1 MPNRL
6 RALLTGRHRYDKTL
20 STRQRG
26 AGVIIEAPI
35 LAYLIETPNGRILYD
50 VGCDYAKLSTP
61 ALQARYFAPEAFCYG
76 APTMTEDQ
84 RLGSHLQRLGL
95 QPQDIDLVFIGHLHF
110 DHAGGLCEVPGCE
123 LHVQADEL
131 KAALA
136 GSDEAYFLDD
146 FAQAK
151 FTVQRGEYTV
161 APGIRAVSTPGHT
174 AGHMSLL
181 VELASGPPILLC
193 GDAADLHENLEHDI
207 APGLCWEEREDLA
220 LASIR
225 KLKAVALETGAQ
237 LWPNHDLA
245 FWAGTMAARD
255 WH

>member
-1 MPNRL
+1 
-6 RALLTGRHRYDKTL
+6 
-20 STRQRG
+20 
-26 AGVIIEAPI
+26 
-35 LAYLIETPNGRILYD
+35 
-50 VGCDYAKLSTP
+50 
-61 ALQARYFAPEAFCYG
+61 
-76 APTMTEDQ
+76 
-84 RLGSHLQRLGL
+84 
-95 QPQDIDLVFIGHLHF
+95 
-110 DHAGGLCEVPGCE
+110 VPGCE
-123 LHVQADEL
+123 VHVQAEEL

-151 FTVQRGEYTV
+151 FTIQRGEYTL

-193 GDAADLHENLEHDI
+193 GDAADLHENLEYDV

-225 KLKAVALETGAQ
+225 KLKAVARETGAQ

-245 FWAGTMAARD
+245 FRAGTMAARD
-255 WH
+255 WHQPSAGPNGPCLIRHIPFVPPGGYIAVSGGSEPSPPPNKTNNRPG